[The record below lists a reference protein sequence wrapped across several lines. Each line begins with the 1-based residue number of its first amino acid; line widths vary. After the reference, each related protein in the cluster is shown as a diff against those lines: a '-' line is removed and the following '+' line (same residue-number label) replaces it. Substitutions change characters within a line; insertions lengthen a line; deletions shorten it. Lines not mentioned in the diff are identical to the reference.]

1 AGVAGAADGRVA
13 GDDGVD
19 HRESGRLKAPA
30 RQWDGQRV
38 VDATPGRRADEPDR
52 GRAGIAV
59 ATDGLVVKDGAVADD
74 GRRAAGG
81 EDGAA
86 VGGPDVGDRR
96 GGAGPG
102 AGAHP
107 PGPPG
112 GGAGLPPGTPPRGAA

>member
-1 AGVAGAADGRVA
+1 APAGEGAGGRVA
-13 GDDGVD
+13 VV
-19 HRESGRLKAPA
+19 PA
-30 RQWDGQRV
+30 
-38 VDATPGRRADEPDR
+38 GRRADEPDR
-52 GRAGIAV
+52 GGAGVAV

-96 GGAGPG
+96 GGAGPV
-102 AGAHP
+102 AAADRP
-107 PGPPG
+107 VPPG